1 MKDYYKILGVDRQAS
16 TEQIKKAYRSLA
28 KKYHPDVVKDDKAKQ
43 ERMYEIQEAYACL
56 ENEERRKKY
65 DAECLKS
72 PRNTVNAGEKVKNG
86 RTSFGEKSPDMD
98 SSNGFSDFN
107 PAGGWK
113 LIRTIESQSRRGLSN
128 PRKCLQP
135 FSEEEA
141 CRRQKKEMRREAKG
155 KRVKQTLDVLIILCG
170 AGAVFLVFKEIGTW
184 RFAPAVYFVIVIG
197 MAAAIYDLFR
207 LSGSKN
213 TEEIMPEAERVQGI
227 QRLIL
232 LDEEGKPIKSWDLQ
246 GKISLIIGK
255 AGRDQELDIDL
266 SDCEYSSFIDFQHA
280 VLNFCLDQWYVEDLG
295 SQNGVK
301 VGKVEDGECYRVIHR
316 PCKVVAGDVL
326 YIANT
331 KLLLT

>member
-86 RTSFGEKSPDMD
+86 RTSFGEKSPDMGQFERFFGFQPGRGMETYQD
-98 SSNGFSDFN
+98 HRSSKPENRMD
-107 PAGGWK
+107 
-113 LIRTIESQSRRGLSN
+113 QSSR
-128 PRKCLQP
+128 RKCLQP

-213 TEEIMPEAERVQGI
+213 TEEIMPEAERIQGI

-255 AGRDQELDIDL
+255 AG
-266 SDCEYSSFIDFQHA
+266 Y
-280 VLNFCLDQWYVEDLG
+280 
-295 SQNGVK
+295 
-301 VGKVEDGECYRVIHR
+301 
-316 PCKVVAGDVL
+316 
-326 YIANT
+326 
-331 KLLLT
+331 

>member
-1 MKDYYKILGVDRQAS
+1 MGTTRKQAAPFYFFPPKLHAEFS
-16 TEQIKKAYRSLA
+16 
-28 KKYHPDVVKDDKAKQ
+28 
-43 ERMYEIQEAYACL
+43 CL
-56 ENEERRKKY
+56 I
-65 DAECLKS
+65 
-72 PRNTVNAGEKVKNG
+72 NAVPTFYGYL
-86 RTSFGEKSPDMD
+86 RH
-98 SSNGFSDFN
+98 
-107 PAGGWK
+107 
-113 LIRTIESQSRRGLSN
+113 LI
-128 PRKCLQP
+128 
-135 FSEEEA
+135 
-141 CRRQKKEMRREAKG
+141 
-155 KRVKQTLDVLIILCG
+155 
-170 AGAVFLVFKEIGTW
+170 LVFKEIGTW

-213 TEEIMPEAERVQGI
+213 TEEIMPEAERIQGI

-326 YIANT
+326 YIANMLDWQSEFE
-331 KLLLT
+331 KDAPIFQNYQKFRDDWDAILKSYGFVKR

>member
-1 MKDYYKILGVDRQAS
+1 MSLMPSARMDS
-16 TEQIKKAYRSLA
+16 PYRSAASREQMAARLT
-28 KKYHPDVVKDDKAKQ
+28 
-43 ERMYEIQEAYACL
+43 
-56 ENEERRKKY
+56 
-65 DAECLKS
+65 S
-72 PRNTVNAGEKVKNG
+72 PWS
-86 RTSFGEKSPDMD
+86 RTFC
-98 SSNGFSDFN
+98 
-107 PAGGWK
+107 AA
-113 LIRTIESQSRRGLSN
+113 I
-128 PRKCLQP
+128 
-135 FSEEEA
+135 
-141 CRRQKKEMRREAKG
+141 
-155 KRVKQTLDVLIILCG
+155 
-170 AGAVFLVFKEIGTW
+170 AVF
-184 RFAPAVYFVIVIG
+184 AASMAVKPCAEMKAEHCGIG

>member
-1 MKDYYKILGVDRQAS
+1 MH
-16 TEQIKKAYRSLA
+16 TEDDAREFAGAIAGSKLWSDLT
-28 KKYHPDVVKDDKAKQ
+28 VKDGSPEVSAETLMELGYGLVFITFMEKASWFGDIDFGTKNW
-43 ERMYEIQEAYACL
+43 A
-56 ENEERRKKY
+56 NK
-65 DAECLKS
+65 
-72 PRNTVNAGEKVKNG
+72 NTVYA
-86 RTSFGEKSPDMD
+86 DLH
-98 SSNGFSDFN
+98 DFD
-107 PAGGWK
+107 G
-113 LIRTIESQSRRGLSN
+113 
-128 PRKCLQP
+128 
-135 FSEEEA
+135 
-141 CRRQKKEMRREAKG
+141 
-155 KRVKQTLDVLIILCG
+155 
-170 AGAVFLVFKEIGTW
+170 
-184 RFAPAVYFVIVIG
+184 Y
-197 MAAAIYDLFR
+197 
-207 LSGSKN
+207 
-213 TEEIMPEAERVQGI
+213 
-227 QRLIL
+227 L

>member
-1 MKDYYKILGVDRQAS
+1 
-16 TEQIKKAYRSLA
+16 
-28 KKYHPDVVKDDKAKQ
+28 
-43 ERMYEIQEAYACL
+43 
-56 ENEERRKKY
+56 
-65 DAECLKS
+65 
-72 PRNTVNAGEKVKNG
+72 
-86 RTSFGEKSPDMD
+86 
-98 SSNGFSDFN
+98 
-107 PAGGWK
+107 
-113 LIRTIESQSRRGLSN
+113 
-128 PRKCLQP
+128 
-135 FSEEEA
+135 
-141 CRRQKKEMRREAKG
+141 MRREAKG

-213 TEEIMPEAERVQGI
+213 TI